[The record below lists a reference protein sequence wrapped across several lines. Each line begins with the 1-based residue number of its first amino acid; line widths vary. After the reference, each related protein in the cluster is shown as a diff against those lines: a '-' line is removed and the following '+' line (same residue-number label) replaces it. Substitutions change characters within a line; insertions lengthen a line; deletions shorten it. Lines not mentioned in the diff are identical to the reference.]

1 MTNLVKRLVYNEQKD
16 WFNKNNWSIFQSA
29 LVSKGA
35 TTYSYPSS
43 ANSGIEEKLSFL
55 GEKNQINHF
64 NENPNEIANNIIVS
78 RNGPQWEKVGD
89 VISGSV
95 APSSRRNVASSAD
108 GSVIAMKIGNYD
120 MFYSGPVR
128 IYKFTNGLWKQ
139 KGGDITPQND
149 GLVMPPSLQFMS
161 TSLSYDGSVVA
172 IGSVRPSDDSNKS
185 YRGTVN
191 VYKFDD
197 NSSSW
202 VNRGAVINGER
213 KQDYSGW
220 STSLSADGSRL
231 AIGAYKNDDSGDN
244 SGHVRVYKYN
254 SSSWEQIGEDI
265 AGEIEGAQSGYS
277 VSLSADGSVVAIGAI
292 YNTNNQEDITGHVR
306 VYEYDGAF
314 GSGWN
319 QRGGNIDGEG
329 AWDGSGNSVS
339 LSADGSVVAI
349 GASMIF
355 NLSDRNLDTGHVRVY
370 RYNPEKNAPQI
381 TNQDLSNYGPAG
393 WDRIGKDIDGEGEN
407 DFSGYSVSLS
417 HDGSVVAIGS
427 LKNNI
432 RVYHYRKYTE
442 DDDKNGVSKFNYAS
456 RIVNTN
462 QTKPVIITS
471 EFETITKTKPLVG
484 NFYWTQVGLDINQSG
499 KQVSLSDDGTI
510 VAIGTR
516 VYQIAKRN
524 LWVQQGLDI
533 DGESA
538 GDESGSSTS
547 LSADGSLLAIGSY
560 MANGT
565 TGNVR
570 VYRNESGLWK
580 QVGSN
585 IEGGQ
590 SGEYSGG
597 AISLTKNG
605 SVLAI
610 SADGYNDYTGKVR
623 VFENSNNSWTQL
635 GEDINGEAIQDQSG
649 WSVSCVDGR
658 DENKPLLLAIGA
670 VGNDDNGLGSGHV
683 RVYEY
688 RVYTAD
694 DIDENGI
701 SKFNHQ
707 STLLNTNQKKPLI
720 ITSGFDTSPQVGSSY
735 WIQVGKDIDG
745 EGADDRT
752 GESVSFSSDGTTL
765 AIGATGNDNDNGFN
779 SGHVS
784 VYRFDNETNNWKK
797 FGDDI
802 DGETVSDASGV
813 SVSLNSDGTI
823 LAIAATL
830 NDGNGTNSGHV
841 RVYKNISGSWEQIG
855 SDIDGEASD
864 DLSGEDCDNNNKTF
878 YISYAGST
886 LINGVDFEG
895 PSEVVFDS
903 SGTQTF
909 DIKIFDST
917 IKYDGL
923 LYVKIEDIEGECQ
936 NYIEIHKIKECLPVD
951 GPPEYPPTINPSVC
965 RNRFFWDKSTC
976 EDDFE
981 FQEEPRYEDGRK
993 CYEHFPRYNQCYDFF
1008 NE

>member
-120 MFYSGPVR
+120 MFHSGPVR

-172 IGSVRPSDDSNKS
+172 IGSVRLSDDSDKS

-213 KQDYSGW
+213 KLDYSGW

-231 AIGAYKNDDSGDN
+231 AIGAYKNDDIT
-244 SGHVRVYKYN
+244 GHVRVYKYSN
-254 SSSWEQIGEDI
+254 NQWVQLGSDI
-265 AGEIEGAQSGYS
+265 AGEIAGAQSGYS

-292 YNTNNQEDITGHVR
+292 YNTNNQGDITGHVR
-306 VYEYDGAF
+306 VYEYDDDD
-314 GSGWN
+314 SLWK

-349 GASMIF
+349 GASMII
-355 NLSDRNLDTGHVRVY
+355 NSSDRNLNTGHVRVY
-370 RYNPEKNAPQI
+370 RYKPNKTTAVTDQSA
-381 TNQDLSNYGPAG
+381 SNYGPIG
-393 WDRIGKDIDGEGEN
+393 WDRIGKDIDGEKEN

-427 LKNNI
+427 LNNNI

-471 EFETITKTKPLVG
+471 EFGTITKPLAG
-484 NFYWTQVGLDINQSG
+484 NFYWTQVGLDINQRE
-499 KQVSLSDDGTI
+499 KQVSLSHDGTI
-510 VAIGTR
+510 VAIGSR

-524 LWVQQGLDI
+524 PWVQQGLDI
-533 DGESA
+533 VDDA
-538 GDESGSSTS
+538 VGDESGSSVSLNGDGSMLVIGSPKHNDNRGKVDVYAYENSKWISELPSYS
-547 LSADGSLLAIGSY
+547 LSDGYSSGYSVSLSK
-560 MANGT
+560 
-565 TGNVR
+565 
-570 VYRNESGLWK
+570 S
-580 QVGSN
+580 
-585 IEGGQ
+585 
-590 SGEYSGG
+590 
-597 AISLTKNG
+597 G
-605 SVLAI
+605 SVLAV
-610 SADGYNDYTGKVR
+610 SAIGFGASRGKVDILEKLENGGWGR
-623 VFENSNNSWTQL
+623 LGNSIVGENS
-635 GEDINGEAIQDQSG
+635 ADQSG

-658 DENKPLLLAIGA
+658 EYSKPLLVAIGA
-670 VGNDDNGLGSGHV
+670 RGNDQQGDLSGHV

-688 RVYTAD
+688 
-694 DIDENGI
+694 DINSPEELD
-701 SKFNHQ
+701 Q
-707 STLLNTNQKKPLI
+707 
-720 ITSGFDTSPQVGSSY
+720 TSPDYGPNGWKRVG
-735 WIQVGKDIDG
+735 QDIDG
-745 EGADDRT
+745 QAAGYEG
-752 GESVSFSSDGTTL
+752 GYSVSLSADGTTL
-765 AIGATGNDNDNGFN
+765 AIGAPNPSNIPGNISHVRIFNFVEGEWEQQGGDIEEESAYNVSGWSVSLSGDGSRVAIGAIYNDGDSDSTDDNR
-779 SGHVS
+779 GHVR
-784 VYRFDNETNNWKK
+784 VYQRDPDSPNVEDQSSPDYGPTGWKRV
-797 FGDDI
+797 GQDI
-802 DGETVSDASGV
+802 DGEDAGDLSGY
-813 SVSLNSDGTI
+813 SVSLSEDGKI
-823 LAIAATL
+823 LAIGANQHFSSKAGYTRLYRCDVNNEWVRLGFDFNGEDGDESSRSISLSGDGKMLAIGSRKSSGSIL
-830 NDGNGTNSGHV
+830 NSNENTGHV
-841 RVYKNISGSWEQIG
+841 RVYKFTGWG
-855 SDIDGEASD
+855 
-864 DLSGEDCDNNNKTF
+864 L
-878 YISYAGST
+878 
-886 LINGVDFEG
+886 
-895 PSEVVFDS
+895 
-903 SGTQTF
+903 GT
-909 DIKIFDST
+909 
-917 IKYDGL
+917 
-923 LYVKIEDIEGECQ
+923 
-936 NYIEIHKIKECLPVD
+936 
-951 GPPEYPPTINPSVC
+951 
-965 RNRFFWDKSTC
+965 
-976 EDDFE
+976 
-981 FQEEPRYEDGRK
+981 
-993 CYEHFPRYNQCYDFF
+993 
-1008 NE
+1008 